1 MGPRVSRGRA
11 RLLTSSEEPLR
22 TIGIDLGG
30 TKTLAVLV
38 EDGVVVEKAKRP
50 TPRRFARRRPGHHG
64 KVAASVDP
72 DATATAIGIGAPGP
86 VVPGTGVLPAAPT
99 FPAGTTTSPLLI

>member
-1 MGPRVSRGRA
+1 M
-11 RLLTSSEEPLR
+11 R

-50 TPRRFARRRPGHHG
+50 TPRVGSPDDVLATMAQ
-64 KVAASVDP
+64 VATSVDP
-72 DATATAIGIGAPGP
+72 DATATAIGI
-86 VVPGTGVLPAAPT
+86 VSTAPT
-99 FPAGTTTSPLLI
+99 SE

>member
-1 MGPRVSRGRA
+1 M
-11 RLLTSSEEPLR
+11 R

-50 TPRRFARRRPGHHG
+50 TPRVGSPDDVLATMA

-86 VVPGTGVLPAAPT
+86 VVPGTGVLPAAPNL
-99 FPAGTTTSPLLI
+99 PGWDHDVPVADLMSERLGERPVV

>member
-1 MGPRVSRGRA
+1 M
-11 RLLTSSEEPLR
+11 R

-38 EDGVVVEKAKRP
+38 EDGMVVEKAKRP
-50 TPRRFARRRPGHHG
+50 TPRVGSPDDVLTTMA

-86 VVPGTGVLPAAPT
+86 ACCRPPRT

>member
-1 MGPRVSRGRA
+1 M
-11 RLLTSSEEPLR
+11 R

-50 TPRRFARRRPGHHG
+50 TPRVGSPDDVLTTMA

-86 VVPGTGVLPAAPT
+86 VVPGTACCRPPRT

>member
-1 MGPRVSRGRA
+1 M
-11 RLLTSSEEPLR
+11 R

-50 TPRRFARRRPGHHG
+50 TPRAGSPDDVLATMA

-86 VVPGTGVLPAAPT
+86 GRPGHRRAAGRPE
-99 FPAGTTTSPLLI
+99 PSRLGPRRPRC

>member
-1 MGPRVSRGRA
+1 M
-11 RLLTSSEEPLR
+11 R

-38 EDGVVVEKAKRP
+38 EDGMVVEKAKRP
-50 TPRRFARRRPGHHG
+50 TPRVGSPDDVLAIMA

-72 DATATAIGIGAPGP
+72 SI
-86 VVPGTGVLPAAPT
+86 
-99 FPAGTTTSPLLI
+99 AGTVEVHEVVMQDGMMRMQEV